1 MSVALRVA
9 ERLAE
14 VDDCPETVIVFA
26 AVLLAPLCGRVVG
39 LRPDGSG
46 NPLPVSRPRA

>member
-1 MSVALRVA
+1 MSAALRIV
-9 ERLAE
+9 ERLAV
-14 VDDCPETVIVFA
+14 VDDVDERVVVFS
-26 AVLLAPLCGRVVG
+26 AVLLAPLYGRVVG